1 MSDKTMNPFKMKTAN
16 IVAFLFVIFCFG
28 FVYLLV
34 YKEVP
39 SSNKDLINFLAGIL
53 FGTGLGGVVY
63 WLYNYRKDGQ
73 PETEVKSLSF
83 NCPVCGKPFNSVN
96 TKSTIQS
103 KARPVINPSKPTND
117 SWINDEEGTNPDYR
131 LDV

>member
-1 MSDKTMNPFKMKTAN
+1 MSKETMNPFKMKTAN

-39 SSNKDLINFLAGIL
+39 TANKDLINFLAGIL

-73 PETEVKSLSF
+73 PQPPKAVGF
-83 NCPVCGKPFNSVN
+83 NCPFCGKPFNSIN
-96 TKSTIQS
+96 TKPIQT
-103 KARPVINPSKPTND
+103 KAKPVVNPNKLSPQHWT
-117 SWINDEEGTNPDYR
+117 NDEEGTNPDYR

>member
-1 MSDKTMNPFKMKTAN
+1 
-16 IVAFLFVIFCFG
+16 
-28 FVYLLV
+28 V

-63 WLYNYRKDGQ
+63 LLYNYRKDGQ
-73 PETEVKSLSF
+73 PETEVKSLNF
-83 NCPVCGKPFNSVN
+83 NCPVCGKPFNKVSPVVN
-96 TKSTIQS
+96 PDKP
-103 KARPVINPSKPTND
+103 KAD
-117 SWINDEEGTNPDYR
+117 SWTNDEEGANPDYR

>member
-1 MSDKTMNPFKMKTAN
+1 MNPFKMKTAN

-73 PETEVKSLSF
+73 PETEVKNLSF
-83 NCPVCGKPFNSVN
+83 NCPVCGKPFNSI
-96 TKSTIQS
+96 KS
-103 KARPVINPSKPTND
+103 KASPAVNPNKPTND
-117 SWINDEEGTNPDYR
+117 NWANDEEGTNPDYR